1 MSFEVV
7 VETESGG
14 RVVMTFPTEADCR
27 QWIHDSV
34 KQGYVVKNGAGGTNS
49 VPYTAYPISAVK
61 EFRVK
66 QL

>member
-1 MSFEVV
+1 
-7 VETESGG
+7 
-14 RVVMTFPTEADCR
+14 MTFPTEADCR